1 MYQMDQNVGAAE
13 RCCNEAL
20 RIDPECDA
28 AVATLAQLNLQQG
41 RIEKAIEYFERQ
53 ASLARTET
61 ELVNALSYQFVSK
74 MFYTKFFMDGIIAEL
89 TCVLI
94 SGINRANRIC
104 KKLPGDECSDDRYGE
119 GILEFFS
126 Y

>member
-1 MYQMDQNVGAAE
+1 MDQNVGAAE

-41 RIEKAIEYFERQ
+41 RIDKAIEYFERQ

-61 ELVNALSYQFVSK
+61 ELVNALSYQYVSRMVFK
-74 MFYTKFFMDGIIAEL
+74 NPYPYPSHPVWMRWDGMVAE
-89 TCVLI
+89 
-94 SGINRANRIC
+94 
-104 KKLPGDECSDDRYGE
+104 Y
-119 GILEFFS
+119 
-126 Y
+126 